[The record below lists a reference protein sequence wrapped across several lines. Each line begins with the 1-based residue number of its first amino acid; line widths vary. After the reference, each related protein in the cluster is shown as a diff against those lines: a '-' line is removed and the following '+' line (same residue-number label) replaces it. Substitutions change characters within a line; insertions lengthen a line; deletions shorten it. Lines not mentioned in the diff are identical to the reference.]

1 MDFVVENLLPKEC
14 KNMNLYAK
22 VVVQE
27 EELNKLLLPKN
38 HLDQVDRLNPPKNH
52 LDLLK
57 NNPLDLKLSCVI
69 FVEEN
74 SEQKVYQFIW
84 KPVRKNSQMNKWK
97 SLKVKENPYPKNLQ
111 DCNNYYL
118 SQILLIKILKNI
130 IIWHLINIILIC

>member
-74 SEQKVYQFIW
+74 SEQKVYQFI
-84 KPVRKNSQMNKWK
+84 
-97 SLKVKENPYPKNLQ
+97 
-111 DCNNYYL
+111 
-118 SQILLIKILKNI
+118 
-130 IIWHLINIILIC
+130 